1 MAATVTMPEKLSAL
15 GQLLR
20 HFPAQQELSEEG
32 FAYCVASMFVIMS
45 PHSTNYQ
52 RAACST
58 ILDYTFPEWREHLSV
73 AAIGA
78 VSDRNAASVRRW
90 RNGVLDK
97 DGYQCVDCGSSE
109 ELEAHHIVRWADNV
123 FLRVDPDNG
132 MTLCHDCHLEIHGR
146 LH

>member
-1 MAATVTMPEKLSAL
+1 MDGTVTMPEKLSAF
-15 GQLLR
+15 GKLLR
-20 HFPAQQELSEEG
+20 HLSPQQQELNGER
-32 FAYCVASMFVIMS
+32 FAYCIASIFVIMS

-52 RAACST
+52 RAHS
-58 ILDYTFPEWREHLSV
+58 FPEWREHLSV

-123 FLRVDPDNG
+123 FLRADPDNG